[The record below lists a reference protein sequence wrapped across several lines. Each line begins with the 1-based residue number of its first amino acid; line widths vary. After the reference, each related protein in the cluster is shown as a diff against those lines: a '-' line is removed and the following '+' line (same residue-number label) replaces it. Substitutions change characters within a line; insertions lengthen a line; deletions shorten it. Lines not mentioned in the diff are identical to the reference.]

1 MRGTRPGV
9 SFRRWRNVGRSG
21 LALLTA
27 LILAATFLPL
37 TAAAAP
43 AQSMGGEEW
52 ARVYTVRPMDTL
64 AAIAMRFDVSQ
75 EALMRANGLR
85 NPNVIYVGQQLI
97 IPERDEMGW
106 SGMGRSECADYH
118 KVRRGDTLSEIA
130 LYYGMDAYELARA
143 NGMYDLNEIYVGQ
156 NLCIPGSKGMGGPT
170 MDMSMQP
177 ERPMGKPE
185 QMPMPKNE
193 MPMEPERPMGQPN
206 QSMGQPNQSMGEP
219 QRDMMREPDRPMN
232 NGPMNDEPMR
242 DGPMM
247 DGPSMDGPMKD
258 GPSMDGPM
266 RPDGNWQE
274 PMGPEPM
281 GPMKGGSDEYWTGS
295 YFADKYF
302 SEFVEERK
310 DLEIRFNW
318 FTGGP
323 FNNMPQDRFSVR
335 WEKIEY
341 FNTGN
346 YRFFAVADD
355 GVRVYVDD
363 QLIIDG
369 WKIQPATE
377 YKGDI
382 FLREGRHKLV
392 VEYYEEAEDAQ
403 IHVYWE
409 PLRKR

>member
-1 MRGTRPGV
+1 MQRKEHRMRSTRPGV
-9 SFRRWRNVGRSG
+9 RFRRWRKVGRSG

-27 LILAATFLPL
+27 LLLAATFLPL

-43 AQSMGGEEW
+43 SQSVGGAVGGEEW

-64 AAIAMRFDVSQ
+64 DAIALRFGVSS
-75 EALMRANGLR
+75 EALMRINGLR

-97 IPERDEMGW
+97 IPEQNKPGGP
-106 SGMGRSECADYH
+106 SVGGPQCAEYYV
-118 KVRRGDTLSEIA
+118 VRRGDTLSAIA
-130 LYYGMDAYELARA
+130 LRYGMDAYDLARA
-143 NGMYDLNEIYVGQ
+143 NGLFDLNDIYVGQ
-156 NLCIPGSKGMGGPT
+156 RLCVSGSKGVGGPVKDT
-170 MDMSMQP
+170 PVQP
-177 ERPMGKPE
+177 QHPPVKPD
-185 QMPMPKNE
+185 PAPK
-193 MPMEPERPMGQPN
+193 Q
-206 QSMGQPNQSMGEP
+206 
-219 QRDMMREPDRPMN
+219 PDRR
-232 NGPMNDEPMR
+232 GSQQG
-242 DGPMM
+242 DGPVRP
-247 DGPSMDGPMKD
+247 DDWGRDEHRGGPSMPSGPT
-258 GPSMDGPM
+258 
-266 RPDGNWQE
+266 RPDDRKPDERKPEERKPDGH
-274 PMGPEPM
+274 GPEGR
-281 GPMKGGSDEYWTGS
+281 GPDQKGPHGGSDAYWKGS

-335 WEKIEY
+335 WEKVEY
-341 FNTGN
+341 FKAGH

-377 YKGDI
+377 YKADL
-382 FLREGRHKLV
+382 FLHEGRHKLV

-409 PLRKR
+409 PVRK